1 MNVFNESMCQ
11 ILLPGLTRSCEYL
24 VKLVRNE
31 KGQSSE
37 MGIAISG
44 AVLCA
49 HTAEL
54 LLKYKLDQEG
64 KTFKQIHDLHKLY
77 LLLSNESKEEIQ
89 KEFDGLVSQAL
100 LPPNG
105 LPTGWDSAEGVFK
118 SACCISTEWRYVIEK
133 NPKSRKSPVFSLD
146 SLYTAVLSVLRTTTL
161 GSAMQTRENMKV
173 EDIPDPDIKARALRA
188 MNKKETAP

>member
-1 MNVFNESMCQ
+1 
-11 ILLPGLTRSCEYL
+11 
-24 VKLVRNE
+24 
-31 KGQSSE
+31 

-89 KEFDGLVSQAL
+89 KEFDELVSQAL

-146 SLYTAVLSVLRTTTL
+146 SLYTAVLSVLRTTTIL

>member
-1 MNVFNESMCQ
+1 MNVFNESVCQ
-11 ILLPGLTRSCEYL
+11 IALPGLAHSCEYQ

-77 LLLSNESKEEIQ
+77 LLLSY
-89 KEFDGLVSQAL
+89 V
-100 LPPNG
+100 
-105 LPTGWDSAEGVFK
+105 
-118 SACCISTEWRYVIEK
+118 ACR
-133 NPKSRKSPVFSLD
+133 SRDTV
-146 SLYTAVLSVLRTTTL
+146 VLRMYL
-161 GSAMQTRENMKV
+161 RGYDAGQDAGRK
-173 EDIPDPDIKARALRA
+173 KLARR
-188 MNKKETAP
+188 